1 MRLLYLLA
9 ATAAVAASLL
19 LASCGGG
26 SGDRITAPP
35 SLEEAAPP
43 PQLKR
48 IVIGTSEHR
57 QTLRES
63 LRRPSKPLPP
73 TLSYWQSRNGQPIAS
88 DAPSPY
94 IESAGMVL
102 VHAHAKGMVQ
112 VAYHE
117 DRLGRVARD
126 VPHRFEVSDTS
137 IVAAAEHDRE
147 HPNAVLLTL
156 TGRRGNAY
164 VTALDA
170 AGNAMSKF
178 MVLSATP
185 RDDVAVIDDPDI
197 RPVLCPI
204 IFIDGHNACD
214 LNASTDF
221 IEGGMTGPK
230 FSADD
235 FLKGLAPLTA
245 AVVFDAA
252 SLERLRPYMA
262 SGKKNAIYFE
272 ALDVLMVM
280 DPSYQQQTA
289 LVTLASD
296 RKTVAPAQYMAYWID
311 HMATQKEF
319 NTYLDYGGQLSS
331 SPLTAPGVTDHAQ
344 FEITPDKPAQAVLTA
359 IELTDGTRLSASAGT
374 LSALTQ
380 QHGAAIRNQVY
391 ELRQQGP
398 AGMVGTGLECR
409 TVVTA
414 GRLLNHGFTTFKSLV
429 SAELGGNF
437 LWSDGHPTM
446 SVDVNP
452 MVDAGGQLKFGLE
465 GSVALECKVPIY
477 ERKLRELGVPILG
490 NVKVVVP
497 LSFKVE
503 LGVEGA
509 GDLVLVLPRYNV
521 SDPSNLSAPG
531 KAGLRYAADSGF
543 NSDFNI
549 KATLAKDE
557 LGIAEGTTLK
567 DAVAGSVGLKYRA
580 GLGFDLALRATVK
593 AWPFKGEVD
602 ATVFDGVAG
611 VGLDAAYH
619 IDTAKQTSQR
629 VTSDGK
635 AGVGIFANFRPSVT
649 VKTNWFNLNFNLFSV
664 GDIPPLWLYRL
675 KYTAGTEQKFE
686 PAETAGTLRFR
697 DCLLGEISCN
707 DSPFASLSA
716 LPYVNSSQQ
725 FLMKRPVDQELLQV
739 HKYSYRYAVRDKDSG
754 RIVVTRIPLVD
765 LGDTLDNLQLRAL
778 KYGATNVLWESV
790 TSEPFHKGGGTTQY
804 CYFWSNGDPSQVP
817 LADQRCS
824 TE

>member
-1 MRLLYLLA
+1 MRLLYRRA

-19 LASCGGG
+19 LASCGG
-26 SGDRITAPP
+26 SGDRIIAPP
-35 SLEEAAPP
+35 SLEEAAPAA
-43 PQLKR
+43 QLKR
-48 IVIGTSEHR
+48 IVIGTPEHR

-63 LRRPSKPLPP
+63 LRRPPKPLPP
-73 TLSYWQSRNGQPIAS
+73 TLSYRQSRNGQPIAS

-94 IESAGMVL
+94 IASAGMVL
-102 VHAHAKGMVQ
+102 AHAQAKGTVQ

-117 DRLGRVARD
+117 DRAGRVARD

-137 IVAAAEHDRE
+137 IVAAAEHDPE

-204 IFIDGHNACD
+204 ILVDAHNACD

-230 FSADD
+230 FSADA
-235 FLKGLAPLTA
+235 FLDGLGPFTA

-272 ALDVLMVM
+272 TLDVLMVM

-289 LVTLASD
+289 LVTLARD
-296 RKTVAPAQYMAYWID
+296 GRTVAPATYMAYWID

-319 NTYLDYGGQLSS
+319 NTYLNYGGQLAS
-331 SPLTAPGVTDHAQ
+331 SPLTAPGVTDHLQ

-414 GRLLNHGFTTFKSLV
+414 GRLLNHAFTTFKSV
-429 SAELGGNF
+429 ASAELGGSF

-446 SVDVNP
+446 SVDLNP
-452 MVDAGGQLKFGLE
+452 MVDVGGQLKLGLD
-465 GSVALECKVPIY
+465 GSVALECEVPIY
-477 ERKLRELGVPILG
+477 ERTLAEWGVPILG
-490 NVKVVVP
+490 NVKVVAP

-531 KAGLRYAADSGF
+531 KAGLRYAAGSGF
-543 NSDFNI
+543 KSDFNM

-557 LGIAEGTTLK
+557 LGIAEGTKLK
-567 DAVAGSVGLKYRA
+567 DAVAGSVGLSYKA
-580 GLGFDLALRATVK
+580 GFGVDLTLRASVK
-593 AWPFKGEVD
+593 TWLFKADVD
-602 ATVFDGVAG
+602 ATVVDALAG
-611 VGLDAAYH
+611 VGLFGEYR

-629 VTSDGK
+629 VASDGQ
-635 AGVGIFANFRPSVT
+635 AGLGIFANFRPTVT
-649 VKTNWFNLNFNLFSV
+649 LKTRWFNLSLNLFSV
-664 GDIPPLWLYRL
+664 GDIPPLWLYRFPFA
-675 KYTAGTEQKFE
+675 AGAEQKFE
-686 PAETAGTLRFR
+686 PAETESTLRLR
-697 DCLLGEISCN
+697 DCLLGENSCN
-707 DSPFASLSA
+707 DSPLASLSA

-725 FLMKRPVDQELLQV
+725 FLMKRPTEQAMWQAY
-739 HKYSYRYAVRDKDSG
+739 KYSYRYAVRDKDSG
-754 RIVVTRIPLVD
+754 RIVVTRIRLEE
-765 LGDTLDNLQLRAL
+765 LGDTLANLQLRAL

-790 TSEPFHKGGGTTQY
+790 TSDIFHEEGGKQY
-804 CYFWSNGDPSQVP
+804 CHFWSNGDSSQVP
-817 LADQRCS
+817 LAVQRCS